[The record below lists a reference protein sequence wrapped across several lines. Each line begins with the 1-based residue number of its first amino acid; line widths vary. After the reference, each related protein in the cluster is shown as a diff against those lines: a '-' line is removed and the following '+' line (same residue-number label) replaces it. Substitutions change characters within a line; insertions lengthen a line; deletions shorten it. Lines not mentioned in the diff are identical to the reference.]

1 MDIWGKALGKVG
13 EAATVVAATAAQ
25 QRRLEIERRTLAEL
39 RSEAL
44 RLRAQIGEEMY
55 KLWQAKALPPSSLD
69 YLFRAIDDTM
79 VAIADQLALIDRLTA
94 QRAPSN
100 TSLPDGVD
108 EASVIDVTLP
118 PPPPPAAP
126 TRRLA
131 APTCPTCGAPVTP
144 GGKYC
149 GDCGTRLD

>member
-13 EAATVVAATAAQ
+13 EAATMVAATAAQ

-55 KLWQAKALPPSSLD
+55 KLWQAKALPASSLD

-79 VAIADQLALIDRLTA
+79 AAIADQLAVIDRLTA
-94 QRAPSN
+94 QRAQPG
-100 TSLPDGVD
+100 TSWAE
-108 EASVIDVTLP
+108 EADDAEVIEVSLP
-118 PPPPPAAP
+118 PPPPPTAP
-126 TRRLA
+126 TARLA
-131 APTCPTCGAPVTP
+131 TPACPTCGASISP
-144 GGKYC
+144 GVKYC
-149 GDCGTRLD
+149 GDCGTRLA